1 MTYGTSTEILSF
13 RRFFV
18 DGLAGKCWRSFHL
31 DPRRQCAVWF
41 CVSRVTKITAFHI
54 FHGLWRGIGDRA
66 EILPHWTRLVD
77 ARKKFV
83 LATPWAE
90 GLAEPSPDVMKFF
103 FFSSCLSTSLG
114 SMRVPASTD
123 QPNPTTHCRCQ
134 LLACL

>member
-1 MTYGTSTEILSF
+1 MFYILVDLYYSMTYGTSTEILSF
-13 RRFFV
+13 RRFF

-103 FFSSCLSTSLG
+103 FFFVFEYFTWLHAGTG
-114 SMRVPASTD
+114 VDR
-123 QPNPTTHCRCQ
+123 PT
-134 LLACL
+134 